1 MAPGFVQEAA
11 HFDPPISHSSLVVPI
26 LCLTMKL
33 FVLALSL
40 VSVASFGVV
49 PQSATRTST
58 QLHETFG
65 LGVGEDTYEN
75 QPDFLKGEGE
85 YKEWINSVNEKNMLN
100 RKVGLAPLLLPP
112 LILSFVSLHCVA
124 KSCRNDD
131 FCSTTLSD
139 VCEN

>member
-11 HFDPPISHSSLVVPI
+11 HFDPPFSHSSLVVPI

-100 RKVGLAPLLLPP
+100 RKVGLKTRC
-112 LILSFVSLHCVA
+112 SFALAAADFVICLTSLRC
-124 KSCRNDD
+124 
-131 FCSTTLSD
+131 
-139 VCEN
+139 